1 MPLADAVAAMPW
13 PGGDAYAWGGG
24 ESKVMTAIRRYLRAH
39 IGLMQGAVSM
49 TGYWGRTDD
58 VGHDHT
64 DDGHGAD

>member
-1 MPLADAVAAMPW
+1 
-13 PGGDAYAWGGG
+13 
-24 ESKVMTAIRRYLRAH
+24 
-39 IGLMQGAVSM
+39 MQGAVSM